1 MNIKYIALGTLLL
14 AGVASAQT
22 GYYSDGKYT
31 IERHMTDTDGDGI
44 YDTNHYHIQEHDTAA
59 LDEERSYYLEDYGR
73 ITDDDPYIWTGD
85 RGADYYESL
94 YDHNLYQE
102 DYLEMRNRNR
112 RMMQNRRY

>member
-59 LDEERSYYLEDYGR
+59 LDEEHHALASRHGR
-73 ITDDDPYIWTGD
+73 TGVSAD
-85 RGADYYESL
+85 RYPRV
-94 YDHNLYQE
+94 N
-102 DYLEMRNRNR
+102 
-112 RMMQNRRY
+112 

>member
-44 YDTNHYHIQEHDTAA
+44 YDTNDGPRSDSLRGPSCFSESRNECAV
-59 LDEERSYYLEDYGR
+59 ER
-73 ITDDDPYIWTGD
+73 
-85 RGADYYESL
+85 
-94 YDHNLYQE
+94 
-102 DYLEMRNRNR
+102 
-112 RMMQNRRY
+112 